1 MLKCVDDGGS
11 ILKWH
16 MREDFPWSFIFHEVL
31 MPKLVM
37 TKKDDNILFFT
48 VLKVM
53 TMVFVLVKT
62 LSKAIR
68 VLMRIH

>member
-1 MLKCVDDGGS
+1 MLKFVDDGGS

-16 MREDFPWSFIFHEVL
+16 MREDFHWSFIFHEVL

-37 TKKDDNILFFT
+37 TMKDGNISFFI
-48 VLKVM
+48 VLIVM
-53 TMVFVLVKT
+53 TMVLVLINA
-62 LSKAIR
+62 LSKVIA